1 MKEQRACRVP
11 KKAFWYRRRRRR
23 RRPLRRATLRREHQ
37 QSPRNPFSRD
47 DDYSAVVVVLVWIG
61 FGWSETKVSR
71 EQCACSTSYS
81 FFCREFVFLLSEEN
95 CTTKIINTVRVV
107 VDECDYIR
115 TKRLGRVEVY
125 SGTRV
130 RASTRETS
138 PRTFSSLFLCPI
150 PRILVWSPKTY
161 RYLS

>member
-1 MKEQRACRVP
+1 MSCAQEGVLVSSSSSSSSFTTRDAPTRTPTVP
-11 KKAFWYRRRRRR
+11 AKSFLPRRRLLRGRRC
-23 RRPLRRATLRREHQ
+23 
-37 QSPRNPFSRD
+37 PRLDWIWVVRD
-47 DDYSAVVVVLVWIG
+47 EGIAGTVRVLNI
-61 FGWSETKVSR
+61 
-71 EQCACSTSYS
+71 AYS

-95 CTTKIINTVRVV
+95 CTTKVINTVRVV

>member
-1 MKEQRACRVP
+1 MCP
-11 KKAFWYRRRRRR
+11 RRR
-23 RRPLRRATLRREHQ
+23 
-37 QSPRNPFSRD
+37 FGIVVV
-47 DDYSAVVVVLVWIG
+47 VVVVLYDARRSDENTNSPREILSPATTTTPRSSLSP
-61 FGWSETKVSR
+61 FGLDLGGQRRRYRGNSAR
-71 EQCACSTSYS
+71 AQHRIL

-95 CTTKIINTVRVV
+95 CTTKKINTVRVV

-150 PRILVWSPKTY
+150 PRTLVWSPKTY